1 MPDMQNS
8 SPRGQKFRNI
18 LPQHFIKSS
27 ITFLFVLSVI
37 MWAVYSFQSS
47 SSLNELKQN
56 ETTKVLLGRNSI
68 FKDLTN
74 NQSDLMFLSDL
85 MDVRHLAEATR
96 LANGNALFPFD
107 HVALEYMQFAKRKGT
122 YDQIRFLDTKGNEI
136 IRINFEHG
144 QPVKVARGQLQNK
157 SDRYYFLDTIRL
169 NRGEVYISPFD
180 LNIENGA
187 IESPLK
193 PMLRFATPT
202 FGADGEKTGIVCI
215 NYLGAQLIQN
225 FQRTAGDPAN
235 APFLLNSDGYWLS
248 SRDPAQEWGFMY
260 PDRKE
265 LTFAKTHP
273 AAWEIIS
280 REFTGQFANA
290 AGLFTFA
297 TITPFGS
304 GLSSS
309 SGSYDPAQ
317 PSQRF
322 FGSEKYQWKIVSRI
336 EPETLGHL
344 TQELKLV
351 FALVWV
357 FLALFGVLVCF
368 FYAQNIAL
376 RREYNARLEKM
387 ATHDALTGLPNRNQF
402 SERLMHNL
410 AHAKRYNHKLCVLF
424 MDLDGFKQVNDT
436 YGHGVGDELLVE
448 SAKRIKQSIREIDT
462 VARVGGDEF
471 TVILAE
477 IHELQEVQPV
487 IQRIMEAVSQ
497 PFRFNDIV
505 CHVGVSIGQ
514 AIFPDDGT
522 DMETL
527 LVKADHAMYKV
538 KKDRKK

>member
-1 MPDMQNS
+1 MPDMQNT
-8 SPRGQKFRNI
+8 SPWVQKFHYI
-18 LPQHFIKSS
+18 FPQHFIKIS
-27 ITFLFVLSVI
+27 IIFLFLLSAI
-37 MWAVYSFQSS
+37 MWAVYSFQTS
-47 SSLNELKQN
+47 SSLNELKRN

-85 MDVRHLAEATR
+85 MDVRHLAEATV
-96 LANGNALFPFD
+96 LTVGNIRSPFD

-136 IRINFEHG
+136 IRINYEQG
-144 QPVKVARGQLQNK
+144 KPVRVEREQLQNK
-157 SDRYYFLDTIRL
+157 SDRYYFQDTIGL

-180 LNIENGA
+180 LNIENNA
-187 IESPLK
+187 IELPLK

-202 FGADGEKTGIVCI
+202 FGADGEKSGIVCI
-215 NYLGAQLIQN
+215 NYLGALLIQN
-225 FQRTAGDPAN
+225 FKRTAGDPAN
-235 APFLLNSDGYWLS
+235 SPFLLNSDGYWLS
-248 SRDPAQEWGFMY
+248 SRDPSQEWGFMY
-260 PDRKE
+260 PDRKD
-265 LTFAKTHP
+265 LTFAKTYP
-273 AAWEIIS
+273 VAWEIIS
-280 REFTGQFANA
+280 RKFTGQFTNE

-309 SGSYDPAQ
+309 SGSYDPAL

-322 FGSEKYQWKIVSRI
+322 FGSQEYQWKIVSRI
-336 EPETLGHL
+336 DPETLGNL
-344 TQELKLV
+344 TKELKLT

-357 FLALFGVLVCF
+357 FLSLFGILVCF
-368 FYAQNIAL
+368 FYSQNISL
-376 RREYNARLEKM
+376 RSEYNARLEKM

-402 SERLMHNL
+402 SERLLHNL
-410 AHAKRYNHKLCVLF
+410 AHAKRYNHKLCVLY

-448 SAKRIKQSIREIDT
+448 SAKRLKQSIREIDT

-477 IHELQEVQPV
+477 IDEPQQVHAV
-487 IQRIMEAVSQ
+487 IQRIVEAISQ

-505 CHVGVSIGQ
+505 CHVGVSVGQ
-514 AIFPDDGT
+514 AVFPDDGA

-527 LVKADHAMYKV
+527 LGIADHSMYTV

>member
-1 MPDMQNS
+1 MLDRQ
-8 SPRGQKFRNI
+8 SPSPWAQKFHNI
-18 LPQHFIKSS
+18 FPRHFIKIS
-27 ITFLFVLSVI
+27 ITFLFLLTAI
-37 MWAVYSFQSS
+37 IWGVYSLQSS
-47 SSLNELKQN
+47 TSLNELKRN
-56 ETTKVLLGRNSI
+56 ETTKILLGRNSI

-85 MDVRHLAEATR
+85 MDVRHLAEATV
-96 LANGNALFPFD
+96 LTVGNALSPFD
-107 HVALEYMQFAKRKGT
+107 HVALEFMQFAKRKGT

-136 IRINFEHG
+136 IRINYEQG
-144 QPVKVARGQLQNK
+144 QPVRVEREQLQNK
-157 SDRYYFLDTIRL
+157 SDRYYFQDTIVL

-187 IESPLK
+187 IELPLK

-202 FGADGEKTGIVCI
+202 FGADGKKSGIVCI
-215 NYLGAQLIQN
+215 NYFGAQLIQN
-225 FQRTAGDPAN
+225 FRRTAGDPAN
-235 APFLLNSDGYWLS
+235 APCLLNNDGYWLS

-265 LTFAKTHP
+265 LTFAKTYP

-280 REFTGQFANA
+280 REFTGQFANE

-322 FGSEKYQWKIVSRI
+322 FGSEEYQWKIVSRI
-336 EPETLGHL
+336 DPESLVNHTK
-344 TQELKLV
+344 ELKLTI
-351 FALVWV
+351 ALVWV

-368 FYAQNIAL
+368 FYAQNISL
-376 RREYNARLEKM
+376 RNEYNTRLEKM

-402 SERLMHNL
+402 SERLLYSL
-410 AHAKRYNHKLCVLF
+410 AHAKRYNHKLCVLY

-448 SAKRIKQSIREIDT
+448 SAKRIKQSVREIDT

-477 IHELQEVQPV
+477 IDEPRQVQAV
-487 IQRIMEAVSQ
+487 IQRIVEAISQ
-497 PFRFNDIV
+497 PFRFNDIE
-505 CHVGVSIGQ
+505 CHVGISIGQ
-514 AIFPDDGT
+514 AIFPDEGT
-522 DMETL
+522 DMDTL
-527 LVKADHAMYKV
+527 LAKADQLMYRV

>member
-1 MPDMQNS
+1 
-8 SPRGQKFRNI
+8 
-18 LPQHFIKSS
+18 
-27 ITFLFVLSVI
+27 
-37 MWAVYSFQSS
+37 
-47 SSLNELKQN
+47 
-56 ETTKVLLGRNSI
+56 
-68 FKDLTN
+68 
-74 NQSDLMFLSDL
+74 
-85 MDVRHLAEATR
+85 
-96 LANGNALFPFD
+96 
-107 HVALEYMQFAKRKGT
+107 
-122 YDQIRFLDTKGNEI
+122 
-136 IRINFEHG
+136 
-144 QPVKVARGQLQNK
+144 
-157 SDRYYFLDTIRL
+157 
-169 NRGEVYISPFD
+169 
-180 LNIENGA
+180 
-187 IESPLK
+187 
-193 PMLRFATPT
+193 
-202 FGADGEKTGIVCI
+202 
-215 NYLGAQLIQN
+215 
-225 FQRTAGDPAN
+225 
-235 APFLLNSDGYWLS
+235 
-248 SRDPAQEWGFMY
+248 MY

-280 REFTGQFANA
+280 REFTGQFVNA

-304 GLSSS
+304 SLSSS

-344 TQELKLV
+344 TQELKLT
-351 FALVWV
+351 FGLVWV

-487 IQRIMEAVSQ
+487 IQRITEAVSQ

>member
-1 MPDMQNS
+1 MPDIRNS
-8 SPRGQKFRNI
+8 SPWAQKFHFVF
-18 LPQHFIKSS
+18 PQHFIKIS
-27 ITFLFVLSVI
+27 ITFLFLLSAV
-37 MWAVYSFQSS
+37 MWAIYFFQSS
-47 SSLNELKQN
+47 SSLNELKRN

-68 FKDLTN
+68 FKDLAN

-85 MDVRHLAEATR
+85 MDVRHLTEAT
-96 LANGNALFPFD
+96 LLTEGKALSPFD
-107 HVALEYMQFAKRKGT
+107 HVALEYMQFAKRTGT

-136 IRINFEHG
+136 IRINYEHG
-144 QPVKVARGQLQNK
+144 QPVRVAREQLQNK
-157 SDRYYFLDTIRL
+157 SDRYYFQDTIRL
-169 NRGEVYISPFD
+169 NRDEVYISPLD

-187 IESPLK
+187 IELPLK

-202 FGADGEKTGIVCI
+202 FGADGEKSGIVCI

-225 FQRTAGDPAN
+225 FKRTVGDPAN

-248 SRDPAQEWGFMY
+248 SRDPSQEWGFMY

-265 LTFAKTHP
+265 LTFAKTYP
-273 AAWEIIS
+273 AAWAIMS
-280 REFTGQFANA
+280 REFTGQFANE

-309 SGSYDPAQ
+309 TESYDPAQ

-336 EPETLGHL
+336 DPDTLGHL
-344 TQELKLV
+344 TKELKLV

-357 FLALFGVLVCF
+357 FLAVFGVLVCF
-368 FYAQNIAL
+368 FYAQNISL

-402 SERLMHNL
+402 SERLLHNL
-410 AHAKRYNHKLCVLF
+410 AHAKRYNHKLGVLF

-436 YGHGVGDELLVE
+436 YGHDVGDDLLVE
-448 SAKRIKQSIREIDT
+448 SAKRIKHSIREIDT

-471 TVILAE
+471 TVILTE
-477 IHELQEVQPV
+477 IHENQQVQAV
-487 IQRIMEAVSQ
+487 IQRISEAISQ
-497 PFRFNDIV
+497 PFRFNGIV

-514 AIFPDDGT
+514 ALFPDDGT
-522 DMETL
+522 DMEAL

-538 KKDRKK
+538 KKERKK